1 MKRSIMAIAI
11 GFVLLI
17 GLSVSGEAADFII
30 SPNLS
35 TFLGGL
41 RVNRGDMVEY
51 YANTDTAKLIFD
63 GSNFD
68 RAQDVGWWGENIDA
82 YADNLG
88 VDDQGFAHLLI
99 STTDRARLGHV
110 TFKDGDLVEVTYDYA
125 THNVVGAELFFSE
138 SRFSGNEDIDAVWYL
153 PDSRE
158 IVFST
163 ETDAKLGGLK
173 IKDGDLVK
181 YNPATDVATL
191 VFSEALFS
199 EDENI
204 DAVMYSPDWII
215 LSTTTDA
222 NLGGLSFRDGDVV
235 NYDVDNN
242 VATLVFSED
251 DFSGLFADL
260 GMIDVTA
267 VAPTPG
273 AIWFL
278 GSGIAG
284 LAGLRIRK
292 KKYTASRLTV

>member
-30 SPNLS
+30 SPNLP
-35 TFLGGL
+35 TILGGL
-41 RVNRGDMVEY
+41 HVDRGDMVEY
-51 YANTDTAKLIFD
+51 YTDTGTAKLIFD
-63 GSNFD
+63 GRNFD

-99 STTDRARLGHV
+99 STTNRARLGDV
-110 TFKDGDLVEVTYDYA
+110 TFKDGDLVEVAYNYTTDK
-125 THNVVGAELFFSE
+125 VIWAELFFSE
-138 SRFSGNEDIDAVWYL
+138 TRFSGNEDIDAVWYL
-153 PDSRE
+153 PDSQE

-204 DAVMYSPDWII
+204 DAVMYSPGRII
-215 LSTTTDA
+215 LSTTTEA
-222 NLGGLSFRDGDVV
+222 ILGGLTFRDGDVV
-235 NYDVDNN
+235 KYNPATD
-242 VATLVFSED
+242 VATLIFSED

-267 VAPTPG
+267 VAPIPG
-273 AIWFL
+273 AIWLL

-292 KKYTASRLTV
+292 KKSTVSHD

>member
-1 MKRSIMAIAI
+1 MKRSIVAIAI

-30 SPNLS
+30 SPNQT
-35 TFLGGL
+35 TFVVGNDGKKFK
-41 RVNRGDMVEY
+41 VNPGDMIEY
-51 YANTDTAKLIFD
+51 YAETDTAMLIFD
-63 GSNFD
+63 GDNFVKGRD
-68 RAQDVGWWGENIDA
+68 KIVVNIDA

-88 VDDQGFAHLLI
+88 DDEAGNARLLI
-99 STTDRARLGHV
+99 STTDEAKLGDV
-110 TFKDGDLVEVTYDYA
+110 TFTGGDLVEVGYNYG
-125 THNVVGAELFFSE
+125 THTVEWAEIFLSRDRFS
-138 SRFSGNEDIDAVWYL
+138 SGNENIDAVWYL
-153 PDSRE
+153 PDSQE

-191 VFSEALFS
+191 
-199 EDENI
+199 I
-204 DAVMYSPDWII
+204 
-215 LSTTTDA
+215 
-222 NLGGLSFRDGDVV
+222 
-235 NYDVDNN
+235 
-242 VATLVFSED
+242 FSED

-267 VAPTPG
+267 VAPIPG
-273 AIWFL
+273 AIWLL

-292 KKYTASRLTV
+292 KKSTVSHD